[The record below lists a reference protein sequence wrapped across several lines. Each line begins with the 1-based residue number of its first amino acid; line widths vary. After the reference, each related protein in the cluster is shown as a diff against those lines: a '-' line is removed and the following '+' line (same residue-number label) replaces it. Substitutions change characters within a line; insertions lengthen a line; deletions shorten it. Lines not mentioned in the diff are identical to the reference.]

1 MERFDPELFG
11 PLVIPIIIATV
22 ILGKSATLS
31 HTYPTGGLVDGPR
44 MPFGIGERLGQQR
57 LIAKV
62 FAPLMRQHT
71 QSRAENLA
79 GQVGGSGRFGY
90 QKPGV
95 VDDELEPLGAG
106 PSNRV
111 SAYALREAVPF
122 LV

>member
-1 MERFDPELFG
+1 
-11 PLVIPIIIATV
+11 
-22 ILGKSATLS
+22 
-31 HTYPTGGLVDGPR
+31 
-44 MPFGIGERLGQQR
+44 
-57 LIAKV
+57 
-62 FAPLMRQHT
+62 MRQHT